1 MSKNPLEG
9 AQETIGNVAGN
20 VASGVSGFVGGLKER
35 FTGEDHNDQPAPE
48 NKDNKDNQDNQ
59 EPKDAPKAEEAPKS
73 AEAAKSEDT
82 PDTTPTPET
91 QQVSGQSGQ
100 APTSS
105 AAPEDP
111 ELGGDALPAQ
121 PHHGGTAGGSDPA
134 AGSLAQEHSTS
145 RDIDGDGSI
154 DVVHSTPATGP
165 QIDYLNA
172 DGEVVLTD
180 VDSDFNGTFETSITQ
195 SADNVV
201 VRSVDVDDDGNMDQV
216 MYADGSTGVVFA
228 QENLVDGKVAETLVD
243 EDGDGVTDIQLV
255 DSDLDGKVEQV
266 AVDTD
271 ADGVANVVLHD
282 VNGDG
287 VFEYAAVDTDN
298 DGVMDTNVDAT
309 EFGSDEIDEV
319 ADFDP
324 FTAPDAGHAADS
336 SLEF

>member
-35 FTGEDHNDQPAPE
+35 FTGEDDHNDQPAPE
-48 NKDNKDNQDNQ
+48 AKPAAEAKDTQ

-73 AEAAKSEDT
+73 AEAAKAEDT
-82 PDTTPTPET
+82 PEA
-91 QQVSGQSGQ
+91 QQVSGQGASGQ
-100 APTSS
+100 APAAS

-111 ELGGDALPAQ
+111 ELGSDAMPAQ
-121 PHHGGTAGGSDPA
+121 PHHGGSAGGSDPA

-216 MYADGSTGVVFA
+216 TYADGSTGVVFA

-324 FTAPDAGHAADS
+324 FTAPDTGHAADS
-336 SLEF
+336 SVEF